1 MFQNEL
7 SLFIVFWVFGWV
19 LLGVD
24 MAGVKDSH
32 LRALKEFEGTRPK
45 KIKSDNGLYVYHY
58 PSGVVSFVYRYSVLN
73 KQKDL
78 VLGKY
83 KNTKTKKGITLAEA
97 NAKAEQCSSWLAN
110 GLDPAI
116 EFKLQT
122 QGTLAPI
129 TVRDA
134 LEKWLEEYADKRRAN
149 AQKHKQQFEKW
160 IFPYHGD
167 TPLERMKQEHWIK
180 CFTETQ
186 KKKSFP
192 VAAGYV
198 LQNLKQ
204 ALQHCKRRK
213 YKFDLSQID
222 QLTIDDVG
230 GKKQERKER
239 TLIKH
244 DGSDW
249 SELTALMKWL
259 KADTALLND
268 YYLAMVYICIVFGCR
283 SQEIRLATTDE
294 FNFETGLWTVPK
306 EHSKGGRVIIRPIPE
321 SIKDWL
327 HNLITMNSVA
337 QTPTK
342 KPKGT
347 KEDTEQQ
354 KVYVLGEL
362 KKPEAVSM
370 WCRVLHKRIGISES
384 FTAHDLRRTVA
395 TGWGCLGVVPHVI
408 ESELGHTLGGVAGIY
423 NRAHYVPEKAEALE
437 MWIRRLDELRIDN
450 VSILPIK
457 RPA

>member
-1 MFQNEL
+1 
-7 SLFIVFWVFGWV
+7 
-19 LLGVD
+19 
-24 MAGVKDSH
+24 MAGVTDTFLGK
-32 LRALKEFEGTRPK
+32 LKAFAGARPK
-45 KIKSDNGLYVYHY
+45 KIKCSNKLYVYHY
-58 PSGVVSFVYRYSVLN
+58 PSGVVSFVYRYSILN

-83 KNTKTKKGITLAEA
+83 GKKDGLTLAAA
-97 NAKAEQCSSWLAN
+97 NIKRDQCSRWLED

-122 QGTLAPI
+122 EKTLAPI
-129 TVRDA
+129 TVREA
-134 LEKWLEEYADKRRAN
+134 LEKWLDDYASKKRINADKHR
-149 AQKHKQQFEKW
+149 QQFEKW
-160 IFPYHGD
+160 IFPHHEN
-167 TPLERMKQEHWIK
+167 TPLERMKQEHWVQ

-186 KKKSFP
+186 KGKAFP

-213 YKFDLSQID
+213 YEFDLSQIEL
-222 QLTIDDVG
+222 LTIDDVG
-230 GKKQERKER
+230 GKKQAKKER

-244 DGSDW
+244 DGLDW

-259 KADTALLND
+259 KADSALLNE

-283 SQEIRLATTDE
+283 SQEIRLATKDE
-294 FNFETGLWTVPK
+294 FNFETGLWTAPK
-306 EHSKGGRVIIRPIPE
+306 EHSKGGREIIRPIPE

-327 HNLITMNSVA
+327 QNLISMNSRA
-337 QTPTK
+337 QQPDKKQKWTK
-342 KPKGT
+342 DDNAPL
-347 KEDTEQQ
+347 
-354 KVYVLGEL
+354 VIYVLGEL

-370 WCRVLHKRIGISES
+370 WCRGLHKRIGISEP
-384 FTAHDLRRTVA
+384 FTAHDLRRTTA
-395 TGWGCLGVVPHVI
+395 TGWACLGVVPHVI
-408 ESELGHTLGGVAGIY
+408 ESELGHSLGGVAGIY
-423 NRAHYVPEKAEALE
+423 NRAHYVPEKVAALE
-437 MWIRRLDELRIDN
+437 MWIRRLEELRIDN